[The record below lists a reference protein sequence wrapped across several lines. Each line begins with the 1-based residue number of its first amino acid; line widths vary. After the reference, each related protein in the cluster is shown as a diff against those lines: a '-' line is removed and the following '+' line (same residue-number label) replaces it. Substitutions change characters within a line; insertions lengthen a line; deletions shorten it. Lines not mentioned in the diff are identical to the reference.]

1 MILRR
6 DGSIDFRLLAG
17 RLAWYGGGAAIAL
30 AIGALAVLAGS

>member
-17 RLAWYGGGAAIAL
+17 RLAWYGAGAAIAL
-30 AIGALAVLAGS
+30 VIGALAVLAGS